1 MDEWYISILFKQL
14 LLFNEKKIVECLIL
28 QKPLAIL
35 LTKKKDIP
43 PINDLKYSQLIGEL
57 KQKKKVLTHFIYKC
71 EVVI

>member
-35 LTKKKDIP
+35 LTKKDNP

-57 KQKKKVLTHFIYKC
+57 KQKKRVLTYFIYKC